1 MRNNCAIMSHAP
13 MIIVD
18 EPSVGSSTIVARILN
33 TTFVVASFGA
43 FSSKDKYL
51 VGEAMG
57 KYVMNY
63 QTEPLA
69 LMVISTQ

>member
-1 MRNNCAIMSHAP
+1 
-13 MIIVD
+13 
-18 EPSVGSSTIVARILN
+18 VARILN
-33 TTFVVASFGA
+33 ATFVVTSFGA

-63 QTEPLA
+63 QTEPLV